1 MSIQE
6 DIQQLQKELAHHAY
20 LYYVKDAPIISDYD
34 YDVLYRKLVE
44 LETAHPEYIVPTSP
58 TQRVGAK
65 VEGSFEK
72 VVHGQRMLSLSN
84 VFNDAE
90 VEQFGVRCEKEL
102 GHAPQYVVELKIDG
116 LAVNLH
122 YENGLF
128 VRAVT
133 RGDGRVGEDVTAN
146 VKTIQSIPLI
156 IDNAPP
162 FIEIRGEAYMP
173 HKEFKRINEERE
185 EAGLQTFVNPRNAA
199 AGSLRQQDPAITASR
214 NLDFFAY
221 AIGSS
226 EGSNIHTQQ
235 ELLEQLEVFKFHVN
249 PHYKVCQSIAE
260 VVEHIHYWDVERHNL
275 PYDTDG
281 MVIKV
286 NDFEDQET
294 LGTTA
299 KDPKWATAFKYPPEE
314 VETIVK
320 DITINVGRT
329 GVLTPTAELESVFV
343 SGTNVSRATL
353 HNEDFIKEKD
363 IRIGDTVRIHKA
375 AEIIPEVISVVVDKR
390 KSDSVPYE
398 MPNACPVCESPTVRR
413 EGEVAIYCSNE
424 HCPAVEKEGIIHFA
438 SRDAMNIDG
447 LGPSIVEAL
456 VTNHRIETVVDLY
469 HLKEEDITSLE
480 RMGKK
485 SAQNLLKAIDDSKER
500 GLGRVL
506 FGLGIRLIGAKAGQT
521 IAKYFTSIDS
531 LMNATI
537 DELTNIDEIGPTM
550 AKSLVEYF
558 GNERN
563 RQLIEGLRHAGVRL
577 EEEVQEAA
585 GNELEGQIIVLTGK
599 LTSMG
604 RSEAGA
610 ILEAHGAKVTGSVSK
625 KTTLVI
631 AGDDAGSKLTKAEQL
646 GIPVMDEQGL
656 LDLIKDF

>member
-20 LYYVKDAPIISDYD
+20 LYYVKDAPVISDYD

-72 VVHGQRMLSLSN
+72 VVHGQRMLSLGN

-146 VKTIQSIPLI
+146 VKTIQSIPLV

-173 HKEFKRINEERE
+173 HKEFERINEERE

-226 EGSNIHTQQ
+226 EGSNIHTQYD
-235 ELLEQLEVFKFHVN
+235 LLQQLETFKFHVN
-249 PHYKVCQSIAE
+249 PHYKLCHSIAE

-413 EGEVAIYCSNE
+413 
-424 HCPAVEKEGIIHFA
+424 
-438 SRDAMNIDG
+438 
-447 LGPSIVEAL
+447 VEAL

-485 SAQNLLKAIDDSKER
+485 SAQNLLKAIDDSKQR